1 MDEKQFSQLIKG
13 LKNIEDKLT
22 ILVNVQKASVK
33 QPELTN
39 EEKIILKMCNGKN
52 TVPDMVKS
60 TNKTRNSIDITLSR
74 LRKKGIIKSTSINKK
89 TVYVRL

>member
-1 MDEKQFSQLIKG
+1 MDEKQFSQLIKS

-52 TVPDMVKS
+52 TVLDMVKS

-89 TVYVRL
+89 TAYVRL